1 MQDFNSKNK
10 NNAPKYL
17 GVSVE
22 EDPLYKEK
30 LQSIFD
36 QVAAALITNQANEEN
51 KQELDVVV

>member
-30 LQSIFD
+30 L
-36 QVAAALITNQANEEN
+36 
-51 KQELDVVV
+51 